1 MPTLREL
8 QAVIEDLW
16 PAAGA
21 ESWDA
26 VGLVAGHPDQ
36 QVEHVHL
43 AVDAV
48 PATASEAVEL
58 GADLLLTH
66 HPLLLRGVTT
76 IDESTYKGAVL
87 ATLVRGGAGLLA
99 AHTNAD
105 VVTTGTSAVLADRLG
120 LTDQRPLESGSD
132 PETGIGRV
140 GTLPTATTLGALAR
154 SLVDLLPP
162 TATGVRVSGDF
173 DRPVRT
179 VALCAGAGD
188 SLLGNPAVRAADVYV
203 TSDLRHHPASEFR
216 EQAMLG
222 DGPALVD
229 TSHWATEWLWL
240 DVAAEQLRRAAGVRV
255 TVSDLRTDPWD
266 FAVLPATEPG
276 GPAAQPDQPAES
288 AERADQPATRADQPA
303 TAASHPDTTT
313 VPEGDRP

>member
-8 QAVIEDLW
+8 QDVIEDLW

-26 VGLVAGHPDQ
+26 VGLVSGDPDAE
-36 QVEHVHL
+36 VEHVHL

-48 PATASEAVEL
+48 PSTAREAVEL

-76 IDESTYKGAVL
+76 IAETTYKGAVL
-87 ATLVRGGAGLLA
+87 ATLVRGGTALVA

-105 VVTTGTSAVLADRLG
+105 VVATGTSAVLADRLG
-120 LTDQRPLESGSD
+120 LVEQRPIEAGSD
-132 PETGIGRV
+132 PTTGIGRV
-140 GTLPTATTLGALAR
+140 GVLAEPTTLGALAR
-154 SLVDLLPP
+154 TLVELLPG
-162 TATGVRVSGDF
+162 TATGVRVSGGF
-173 DRPVRT
+173 DQPVRT

-188 SLLGNPAVRAADVYV
+188 AYLRHRAVLDADVYV
-203 TSDLRHHPASEFR
+203 TSDLRHHPASELR
-216 EQAMLG
+216 EQALVAG
-222 DGPALVD
+222 GPALVD

-240 DVAAEQLRRAAGVRV
+240 DVAADQLRAAAGVRV

-266 FAVLPATEPG
+266 FAVLPAAEP
-276 GPAAQPDQPAES
+276 
-288 AERADQPATRADQPA
+288 T
-303 TAASHPDTTT
+303 TDT
-313 VPEGDRP
+313 EGDRP

>member
-26 VGLVAGHPDQ
+26 VGLVAGDPDAT
-36 QVEHVHL
+36 VEHVHL

-48 PATASEAVEL
+48 PATAREAVEL
-58 GADLLLTH
+58 GAGLLLTH

-76 IDESTYKGAVL
+76 IAESTYKGSVL
-87 ATLVRGGAGLLA
+87 ATLVRGGSALLA

-120 LTDQRPLESGSD
+120 LTAQRPLDAGAD
-132 PETGIGRV
+132 PDTGIGRV
-140 GTLPTATTLGALAR
+140 GVLPEGTTLGALAR
-154 SLVDLLPP
+154 KLVDLLPP

-173 DRPVRT
+173 DQPVRT

-188 SLLGNPAVRAADVYV
+188 SLLGHPAVLDADVYI

-216 EQAMLG
+216 EQALLG
-222 DGPALVD
+222 VGPALID

-240 DVAAEQLRRAAGVRV
+240 DVAAEQLRTRAGVRV

-266 FAVLPATEPG
+266 FAVLPAAEPTTPTEG
-276 GPAAQPDQPAES
+276 A
-288 AERADQPATRADQPA
+288 
-303 TAASHPDTTT
+303 
-313 VPEGDRP
+313 

>member
-1 MPTLREL
+1 MPTLRDL
-8 QAVIEDLW
+8 QAVIETLW
-16 PAAGA
+16 PVAGT

-26 VGLVAGHPDQ
+26 VGLVSGDPDAV
-36 QVEHVHL
+36 VEHVHL

-48 PATASEAVEL
+48 PDTAQEAVEL

-76 IDESTYKGAVL
+76 VAESTYKGSVL
-87 ATLVRGGAGLLA
+87 ATLIRGGCALVA

-105 VVTTGTSAVLADRLG
+105 VVTTGTSAVLAERLG
-120 LTDQRPLESGSD
+120 LTDLRPLEPGD
-132 PETGIGRV
+132 ADGTGIGRV
-140 GTLPTATTLGALAR
+140 GVLAEPVSLGVLAR
-154 SLVDLLPP
+154 RIVDVLPA
-162 TATGVRVSGDF
+162 TASGVRVSGAY

-188 SLLGNPAVRAADVYV
+188 SLLGNAAVLDADVYV

-216 EQAMLG
+216 EQAMLV
-222 DGPALVD
+222 DGPALID

-240 DVAAEQLRRAAGVRV
+240 DVAAEQLRQDAGVRV

-266 FAVLPATEPG
+266 FAVLPSAPTTE
-276 GPAAQPDQPAES
+276 
-288 AERADQPATRADQPA
+288 
-303 TAASHPDTTT
+303 HHN
-313 VPEGDRP
+313 EGA

>member
-21 ESWDA
+21 ESWDS
-26 VGLVAGHPDQ
+26 VGLVSGRADQ
-36 QVEHVHL
+36 PIEHVHL

-48 PATASEAVEL
+48 PATAHEAVEA
-58 GADLLLTH
+58 GADLLLTP

-76 IDESTYKGAVL
+76 IDESTVKGNVL
-87 ATLVRGGAGLLA
+87 ATVVRGGTALLA

-120 LTDQRPLESGSD
+120 LVDQRPLEPGAD
-132 PETGIGRV
+132 PATGLGRV
-140 GTLPTATTLGALAR
+140 GTLPAPTTLGALAR
-154 SLVDLLPP
+154 ALVDLLPP

-216 EQAMLG
+216 EQALLG

-255 TVSDLRTDPWD
+255 TVSELRTDPWD
-266 FAVLPATEPG
+266 FAVLPAAEPVAPTT
-276 GPAAQPDQPAES
+276 PA
-288 AERADQPATRADQPA
+288 
-303 TAASHPDTTT
+303 
-313 VPEGDRP
+313 PEGDRP

>member
-26 VGLVAGHPDQ
+26 VGLVAGDPTAT
-36 QVEHVHL
+36 VEHVHL

-48 PATASEAVEL
+48 PATAREAVDL
-58 GADLLLTH
+58 GAGLLLTH

-76 IDESTYKGAVL
+76 IAESTYKGSVL
-87 ATLVRGGAGLLA
+87 ATLVRGGSALVA

-120 LTDQRPLESGSD
+120 LTGQRPLDAGAD
-132 PETGIGRV
+132 PVTGIGRV
-140 GTLPTATTLGALAR
+140 GVLPEGTTLGALAR
-154 SLVDLLPP
+154 KLVDLLPP

-173 DRPVRT
+173 DQPVRT

-188 SLLGNPAVRAADVYV
+188 SLLGHPAVLDADVYI

-216 EQAMLG
+216 EQALLG
-222 DGPALVD
+222 GGPALID

-240 DVAAEQLRRAAGVRV
+240 DVAAEQLRTRAGVRV

-266 FAVLPATEPG
+266 FAVLPAAEPTTPTEG
-276 GPAAQPDQPAES
+276 A
-288 AERADQPATRADQPA
+288 
-303 TAASHPDTTT
+303 
-313 VPEGDRP
+313 

>member
-21 ESWDA
+21 ESWDS
-26 VGLVAGHPDQ
+26 VGLVSGRADQ
-36 QVEHVHL
+36 PIEHVHL

-48 PATASEAVEL
+48 PATAHEAVEA

-76 IDESTYKGAVL
+76 IDESTVKGNVL
-87 ATLVRGGAGLLA
+87 ATLVRGGTALLA

-120 LTDQRPLESGSD
+120 LVDQRPLEPGAD
-132 PETGIGRV
+132 PATGLGRV
-140 GTLPTATTLGALAR
+140 GTLPAPTTLGALAR
-154 SLVDLLPP
+154 ALVDLLPP

-216 EQAMLG
+216 EQALLG

-255 TVSDLRTDPWD
+255 TVSELRTDPWD
-266 FAVLPATEPG
+266 FAVLPAAEPVAPTT
-276 GPAAQPDQPAES
+276 PAS
-288 AERADQPATRADQPA
+288 
-303 TAASHPDTTT
+303 
-313 VPEGDRP
+313 EGDRP

>member
-26 VGLVAGHPDQ
+26 VGLVAGDPDAT
-36 QVEHVHL
+36 VEHVHL

-48 PATASEAVEL
+48 PATARETVEL
-58 GADLLLTH
+58 GAGLLLTH

-76 IDESTYKGAVL
+76 IAESTYKGSVL
-87 ATLVRGGAGLLA
+87 ATLVRGDSALVA

-105 VVTTGTSAVLADRLG
+105 VVTTGTSAVLADRIG
-120 LTDQRPLESGSD
+120 LTDQRPLDPGSGSGSD
-132 PETGIGRV
+132 PATGIGRV
-140 GTLPTATTLGALAR
+140 GVLAEGTTLGALAR
-154 SLVDLLPP
+154 KLVDLLPP

-173 DRPVRT
+173 DQPVRT

-188 SLLGNPAVRAADVYV
+188 SLLGHPAVLAADVYI
-203 TSDLRHHPASEFR
+203 TSDLRHHPASELR
-216 EQAMLG
+216 EQALLG
-222 DGPALVD
+222 GGPALID

-240 DVAAEQLRRAAGVRV
+240 DVAAAQLRDAAGVRV

-266 FAVLPATEPG
+266 FAVLPAAEPTTPTEG
-276 GPAAQPDQPAES
+276 
-288 AERADQPATRADQPA
+288 
-303 TAASHPDTTT
+303 
-313 VPEGDRP
+313 V

>member
-21 ESWDA
+21 ESWDS
-26 VGLVAGHPDQ
+26 VGLVSGRADQ
-36 QVEHVHL
+36 AIEHVHL

-48 PATASEAVEL
+48 PATAHEAVEA

-76 IDESTYKGAVL
+76 IDESTVKGNVL
-87 ATLVRGGAGLLA
+87 ATLVRGGTALLA

-120 LTDQRPLESGSD
+120 LVDQRPLEPGAD
-132 PETGIGRV
+132 PATGLGRV
-140 GTLPTATTLGALAR
+140 GTLPAPTTLGALAR
-154 SLVDLLPP
+154 ALVDLLPP

-216 EQAMLG
+216 EQALLG

-255 TVSDLRTDPWD
+255 TVSELRTDPWD
-266 FAVLPATEPG
+266 FAVLPAAEPVAPTT
-276 GPAAQPDQPAES
+276 PA
-288 AERADQPATRADQPA
+288 
-303 TAASHPDTTT
+303 
-313 VPEGDRP
+313 PEGDRP

>member
-16 PAAGA
+16 PASGA
-21 ESWDA
+21 ESWDS
-26 VGLVAGHPDQ
+26 VGLVAGDPDDV
-36 QVEHVHL
+36 VEHVHL

-48 PATASEAVEL
+48 PATARETVEL

-76 IDESTYKGAVL
+76 IAESTYKGSVL
-87 ATLVRGGAGLLA
+87 ATLVRGGAALVA

-120 LTDQRPLESGSD
+120 LVDQRPLEPGAD
-132 PETGIGRV
+132 PSTGIGRV
-140 GTLPTATTLGALAR
+140 GALGEPTTLGALAR
-154 SLVDLLPP
+154 ALVDLLPG
-162 TATGVRVSGDF
+162 TATGVRVSGEF
-173 DRPVRT
+173 DRPIRT

-188 SLLGNPAVRAADVYV
+188 AYLGHPAVLGADVYV

-216 EQAMLG
+216 EQALLG
-222 DGPALVD
+222 GGPALID

-266 FAVLPATEPG
+266 FAVLPAAEP
-276 GPAAQPDQPAES
+276 
-288 AERADQPATRADQPA
+288 T
-303 TAASHPDTTT
+303 TDTQG
-313 VPEGDRP
+313 V

>member
-26 VGLVAGHPDQ
+26 VGLVAGDPDAT
-36 QVEHVHL
+36 VEHVHL

-48 PATASEAVEL
+48 PATAREAVEL
-58 GADLLLTH
+58 GAGLLLTH

-76 IDESTYKGAVL
+76 IAESTYKGSVL
-87 ATLVRGGAGLLA
+87 ATLVRGGSALLA

-120 LTDQRPLESGSD
+120 LTAQRPLDAGTD
-132 PETGIGRV
+132 PDTGIGRV
-140 GTLPTATTLGALAR
+140 GVLPEGTTLGALAR
-154 SLVDLLPP
+154 KLVDLLPP

-173 DRPVRT
+173 DQPVRT

-188 SLLGNPAVRAADVYV
+188 SLLGHPAVLDADVYI

-216 EQAMLG
+216 EQALLG
-222 DGPALVD
+222 GGPALID

-240 DVAAEQLRRAAGVRV
+240 DVAAEQLRTRAGVRV

-266 FAVLPATEPG
+266 FAVLPAAEPTTPTEG
-276 GPAAQPDQPAES
+276 A
-288 AERADQPATRADQPA
+288 
-303 TAASHPDTTT
+303 
-313 VPEGDRP
+313 

>member
-26 VGLVAGHPDQ
+26 VGLVAGDPDAT
-36 QVEHVHL
+36 VEHVHL

-48 PATASEAVEL
+48 PATARETVEL
-58 GADLLLTH
+58 GAGLLLTH

-76 IDESTYKGAVL
+76 IAESTYKGSVL
-87 ATLVRGGAGLLA
+87 ATLVRGGSALVA

-105 VVTTGTSAVLADRLG
+105 VVTTGTSAVLADRIG
-120 LTDQRPLESGSD
+120 LTDQRPLDPGSD
-132 PETGIGRV
+132 PATGIGREGV
-140 GTLPTATTLGALAR
+140 LAEGTTLGALAR
-154 SLVDLLPP
+154 KLVDLLPP

-173 DRPVRT
+173 DQPVRT

-188 SLLGNPAVRAADVYV
+188 SLLGHPDVLAADVYI

-216 EQAMLG
+216 EQALLG
-222 DGPALVD
+222 GGPALID

-240 DVAAEQLRRAAGVRV
+240 DVAAAQLREAAGVRV

-266 FAVLPATEPG
+266 FAVLPAAEPTTPTEG
-276 GPAAQPDQPAES
+276 
-288 AERADQPATRADQPA
+288 
-303 TAASHPDTTT
+303 
-313 VPEGDRP
+313 V

>member
-21 ESWDA
+21 ESWDS
-26 VGLVAGHPDQ
+26 VGLVAGDPAAT
-36 QVEHVHL
+36 VEHVHL

-48 PATASEAVEL
+48 PATAREAVEL
-58 GADLLLTH
+58 GAGLLLTH

-76 IDESTYKGAVL
+76 IAESTYKGSVL
-87 ATLVRGGAGLLA
+87 ATLVRGGSALLA

-120 LTDQRPLESGSD
+120 LTEQRPLDAGAGAD
-132 PETGIGRV
+132 PDTGIGRV
-140 GTLPTATTLGALAR
+140 GVLPEGTTLGALAR
-154 SLVDLLPP
+154 KLVDLLPP

-173 DRPVRT
+173 DQPVRT

-188 SLLGNPAVRAADVYV
+188 SLLGHPAVLDADVYI

-216 EQAMLG
+216 EQALLG
-222 DGPALVD
+222 GGPALID

-240 DVAAEQLRRAAGVRV
+240 DVAAEQLRTRAGVRV

-266 FAVLPATEPG
+266 FAVLPAAEPTTPTEG
-276 GPAAQPDQPAES
+276 A
-288 AERADQPATRADQPA
+288 
-303 TAASHPDTTT
+303 
-313 VPEGDRP
+313 

>member
-21 ESWDA
+21 ESWDS
-26 VGLVAGHPDQ
+26 VGLVAGDPDQ
-36 QVEHVHL
+36 TVEHVHL

-48 PATASEAVEL
+48 PVTARETVEL

-76 IDESTYKGAVL
+76 IAESTYKGSVL
-87 ATLVRGGAGLLA
+87 ATLVRGGAALVA

-120 LTDQRPLESGSD
+120 LTDERPLEPGAD
-132 PETGIGRV
+132 PSTGIGRV
-140 GTLPTATTLGALAR
+140 GVLAEPTTLGALAR
-154 SLVDLLPP
+154 ALVDLLPG
-162 TATGVRVSGDF
+162 TATGVRVSGEF
-173 DRPVRT
+173 DRPVRS

-188 SLLGNPAVRAADVYV
+188 AYLGHPDVLGADVYV

-216 EQAMLG
+216 EQAMLV
-222 DGPALVD
+222 DGPALID

-266 FAVLPATEPG
+266 FAVLPAAEP
-276 GPAAQPDQPAES
+276 
-288 AERADQPATRADQPA
+288 T
-303 TAASHPDTTT
+303 TDTQG
-313 VPEGDRP
+313 V

>member
-26 VGLVAGHPDQ
+26 VGLVAGDPDAT
-36 QVEHVHL
+36 VEHVHL

-48 PATASEAVEL
+48 PATARETFEL
-58 GADLLLTH
+58 GAGLLLTH

-76 IDESTYKGAVL
+76 IAESTYKGSVL
-87 ATLVRGGAGLLA
+87 ATLVRGGSALVA

-105 VVTTGTSAVLADRLG
+105 VVSTGTSAVLADRIG
-120 LTDQRPLESGSD
+120 LTDQRPLDPGSD
-132 PETGIGRV
+132 PGSDPATGIGRV
-140 GTLPTATTLGALAR
+140 GVLAEGTTLGALAR
-154 SLVDLLPP
+154 KLVDLLPP

-173 DRPVRT
+173 DQPVRT

-188 SLLGNPAVRAADVYV
+188 SLLGHPDVLAADVYI

-216 EQAMLG
+216 EQALLG
-222 DGPALVD
+222 GGPALID

-240 DVAAEQLRRAAGVRV
+240 DVAAAQLRDAAGVRV

-266 FAVLPATEPG
+266 FAVLPAAEPTTPTEG
-276 GPAAQPDQPAES
+276 
-288 AERADQPATRADQPA
+288 
-303 TAASHPDTTT
+303 
-313 VPEGDRP
+313 V

>member
-21 ESWDA
+21 ESWDS
-26 VGLVAGHPDQ
+26 VGLVSGRADQ
-36 QVEHVHL
+36 TIEHVHL

-48 PATASEAVEL
+48 PATAHEAVEA

-76 IDESTYKGAVL
+76 IDESTVKGNVL
-87 ATLVRGGAGLLA
+87 ATLVRGGTALLA

-120 LTDQRPLESGSD
+120 LVDQRPLEPGAD
-132 PETGIGRV
+132 PATGLGRV
-140 GTLPTATTLGALAR
+140 GTLPAPTTLGALAR
-154 SLVDLLPP
+154 ALVDLLPP

-216 EQAMLG
+216 EQALLG

-255 TVSDLRTDPWD
+255 TVSELRTDPWD
-266 FAVLPATEPG
+266 FAVLPAAEPVAPTT
-276 GPAAQPDQPAES
+276 PA
-288 AERADQPATRADQPA
+288 
-303 TAASHPDTTT
+303 
-313 VPEGDRP
+313 PEGDRP

>member
-26 VGLVAGHPDQ
+26 VGLVAGDPDGT
-36 QVEHVHL
+36 VEHVHL

-48 PATASEAVEL
+48 PDTARETVEL
-58 GADLLLTH
+58 GAGLLLTH

-76 IDESTYKGAVL
+76 IAESTYKGSVL
-87 ATLVRGGAGLLA
+87 ATLVRGGSALVA

-120 LTDQRPLESGSD
+120 LVEQRPLEPSAGATVGGSAGGGAG
-132 PETGIGRV
+132 TGIGRV
-140 GTLPTATTLGALAR
+140 GDLHEPTTLGALAR

-162 TATGVRVSGDF
+162 TATGVRVSGAF
-173 DRPVRT
+173 DQPVRR

-188 SLLGNPAVRAADVYV
+188 AYLRNPAVLDADVYI

-222 DGPALVD
+222 GGPALID

-240 DVAAEQLRRAAGVRV
+240 DVAAEQLRARAGVRV

-266 FAVLPATEPG
+266 FAVLPAAEPTTPTEG
-276 GPAAQPDQPAES
+276 A
-288 AERADQPATRADQPA
+288 
-303 TAASHPDTTT
+303 
-313 VPEGDRP
+313 